1 MSDTPLTVLVIDD
14 ERNLRESLKLYL
26 EGEDFRVLLAPSA
39 EAGKDVLEKERCDV
53 VVVDL
58 KMPGMSG
65 LDFLHWMKESG
76 PAIPLIMM
84 SAHGDIQDAVEA
96 MKGGAADYLVK
107 PFHPEELVVRLRRVV
122 SEARLISRAQ
132 VVEAVH
138 RGTAKKAN
146 GKEHDE
152 VWLGE
157 SPAMK
162 TLRALIDK
170 VAPTDSTVLIT
181 GESGT
186 GKEVVARSIH
196 RLSKR
201 SDGPFVPINLGGIP
215 ENLLES
221 ELFGYEKGAFT
232 GAEGRKVGLFELAS
246 GGTLFLDE
254 IGDMPLHLQV
264 KLLRVLQDRKLIRLG
279 GSRPIPIDVR
289 IIAATN
295 KNLEEAVREGR
306 FREDLYYRLAVIRL
320 HIPPLRERKE
330 DIPVLAQR
338 FTERFARELGRYP
351 RRLSAE
357 VLQFLDR
364 YPFPG
369 NVRELENA
377 IERAVILSEGE
388 EIKIEDFSFAGPW
401 QASPPTF
408 SGMEPPAAVGEPP
421 RNPSGLGGLE
431 GRSLQELERE
441 AIRLALLRNGGHR
454 EKTAQELGITRRT
467 LLNKIREYGL

>member
-26 EGEDFRVLLAPSA
+26 EGEDFRVLLAPTG

-122 SEARLISRAQ
+122 SDARLISRAQ

-138 RGTAKKAN
+138 RGTGKKAN

-157 SPAMK
+157 SPPMK

-289 IIAATN
+289 IVAATN
-295 KNLEEAVREGR
+295 KNLEEAVREGQ

-401 QASPPTF
+401 QASPPAF
-408 SGMEPPAAVGEPP
+408 SGMEPPAAVGESPQ
-421 RNPSGLGGLE
+421 NPSGLGGLE

>member
-320 HIPPLRERKE
+320 HIPPLREQKE

-401 QASPPTF
+401 QASPPAF
-408 SGMEPPAAVGEPP
+408 SGMGTPAAVGEPP
-421 RNPSGLGGLE
+421 RNPSGLSGFE

>member
-26 EGEDFRVLLAPSA
+26 EGEDFRVLLAPTG

-122 SEARLISRAQ
+122 SDARLISRAQ

-138 RGTAKKAN
+138 RGTGKKAN

-157 SPAMK
+157 SPPMK

-279 GSRPIPIDVR
+279 GSRPIPIDV
-289 IIAATN
+289 
-295 KNLEEAVREGR
+295 
-306 FREDLYYRLAVIRL
+306 
-320 HIPPLRERKE
+320 
-330 DIPVLAQR
+330 
-338 FTERFARELGRYP
+338 
-351 RRLSAE
+351 
-357 VLQFLDR
+357 
-364 YPFPG
+364 
-369 NVRELENA
+369 
-377 IERAVILSEGE
+377 
-388 EIKIEDFSFAGPW
+388 
-401 QASPPTF
+401 
-408 SGMEPPAAVGEPP
+408 
-421 RNPSGLGGLE
+421 
-431 GRSLQELERE
+431 
-441 AIRLALLRNGGHR
+441 
-454 EKTAQELGITRRT
+454 
-467 LLNKIREYGL
+467 